1 MQKAGFTR
9 ISFGIAASAVA
20 ASALAEG
27 ALQVRD
33 ARAIATVP
41 GQSVAAAYM
50 TIASPSAARIVSA
63 KSDAAESVQIHVM
76 SMQDGIMRMRRLDVL
91 DLPVGREIR
100 LAPGGIHLMFA
111 GLKHP
116 LRAGGTV
123 ELSLAVTGAS
133 GEKRVVRL
141 NLPVVDAH
149 LGQAGHHD

>member
-9 ISFGIAASAVA
+9 ISFGIAAFAVA

-27 ALQVRD
+27 ALQMRD

-91 DLPVGREIR
+91 DLPAGREIR
-100 LAPGGIHLMFA
+100 LAPGGTHLMLA

-123 ELSLAVTGAS
+123 ELSLTVTGAG
-133 GEKRVVRL
+133 GEMRVVRL
-141 NLPVVDAH
+141 NLPVVDAR

>member
-9 ISFGIAASAVA
+9 ILFGIAAFAVA

-27 ALQVRD
+27 ALQMRD

-91 DLPVGREIR
+91 DLPAGREIR
-100 LAPGGIHLMFA
+100 LALGGTHLMLA
-111 GLKHP
+111 GLKRP
-116 LRAGGTV
+116 LHAGGAV
-123 ELSLAVTGAS
+123 ELSLAVVGAD
-133 GEKRVVRL
+133 GERRVVRL
-141 NLPVVDAH
+141 NLPVVDAR

>member
-9 ISFGIAASAVA
+9 ILFGIAAFAVA
-20 ASALAEG
+20 ASALAG
-27 ALQVRD
+27 TLQVRD

-76 SMQDGIMRMRRLDVL
+76 SMQDGIMRMRRLEVL
-91 DLPVGREIR
+91 DLPAGREIR
-100 LAPGGIHLMFA
+100 LAPGGTHVMLA

-116 LRAGGTV
+116 LRAGGAV
-123 ELSLAVTGAS
+123 ELSLAVVGAD
-133 GEKRVVRL
+133 GERRVVRL
-141 NLPVVDAH
+141 NLPVVDAR